1 MRKKN
6 PFSFILLLLS
16 VTIVP
21 LGASITATYIPDTN
35 LYFTIGSSPFAPS
48 DFIAHLGT
56 LTFYIPDNQ
65 LFAPS
70 LVDMTATNNFSFTGP
85 VTEYNDWQT
94 GLPVYTT
101 QTKTGRICAV
111 TTVKGKTTYKEI
123 WGQAGTQPLTD
134 TSGNINTSVFVAEIY
149 LVGYQTAS
157 HFKPGAIYSITG
169 GTFGSFNVAVAQNSN
184 GIYNSKEYI
193 SVNGQAIPSNGSQ
206 PAPLQLISNDAV
218 PLPYVDPDH
227 PYSTV
232 DYLFGIIEEATFNV
246 DNAIG
251 TKATL
256 AAKAQLTLSNSD
268 PEKSYG
274 VAIKFEDGNHDE
286 TFSLGLDGSKS
297 IYTIGYTLRFLS
309 QNVLGGVP
317 ISWNGLKEGINE
329 QNILITGIN
338 ATEAALAPSGDY
350 SDTIIVSVTPKD
362 TL

>member
-1 MRKKN
+1 MRKN
-6 PFSFILLLLS
+6 NRVSFLLLLLL
-16 VTIVP
+16 VTIAP
-21 LGASITATYIPDTN
+21 LGAAITATYTPDPY
-35 LYFTIGSSPFAPS
+35 LYFTTGSFPFATS
-48 DFIAHLGT
+48 DFVAHLGT

-65 LFAPS
+65 LFSPS

-134 TSGNINTSVFVAEIY
+134 TNGNINTSVFVAEIY

-157 HFKPGAIYSITG
+157 HFKPGALYSITG
-169 GTFGSFNVAVAQNSN
+169 GTFGSFNVAVALNGN
-184 GIYNSKEYI
+184 GIYDSKEYI

-206 PAPLQLISNDAV
+206 PAPMPLISNDAV

-227 PYSTV
+227 PYTTV
-232 DYLFGIIEEATFNV
+232 EYLFSIIEESSFSV
-246 DNAIG
+246 ENAIG
-251 TKATL
+251 TASTL
-256 AAKAQLTLSNSD
+256 AAKAQLMLSNTD
-268 PEKSYG
+268 AGTTYG
-274 VAIKFEDGNHDE
+274 VDIKFEDGNSDE

-309 QNVLGGVP
+309 QNVVGGVP
-317 ISWNGLKEGINE
+317 LSWDGLQEGINQ
-329 QNILITGIN
+329 QNIMVTGIN
-338 ATEAALAPSGDY
+338 AIEAALAPSGNY
-350 SDTIIVSVTPKD
+350 SDTITVSVTPKD